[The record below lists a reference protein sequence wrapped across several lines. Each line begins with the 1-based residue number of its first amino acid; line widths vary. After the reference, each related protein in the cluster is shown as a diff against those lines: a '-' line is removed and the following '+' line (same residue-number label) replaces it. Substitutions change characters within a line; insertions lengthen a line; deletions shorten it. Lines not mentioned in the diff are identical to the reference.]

1 MNRLKRIVC
10 MALLVSLLLPIGVQ
24 AAGGP
29 AAQETQTALPATP
42 VETTRPEET
51 SPVSEPTESQETSAP
66 LEPTEPEQ
74 TAAPTETTAP
84 PETALP
90 ETESPTEPD
99 PLEGYTFP
107 DTWSRDALM
116 FAVRYGILEGKGA
129 YNLDPL
135 GKTKRAEM
143 AAMLVRLL
151 GATERTSLAGFTD
164 VSSQAWYYEELS
176 SAVSLGIFRGTTET
190 TLAPNRYITREEAF
204 TVLAR
209 AFGLYPQD
217 PQAYTRFRD
226 AGSVSTY
233 ARPAISALAELG
245 CVKGYE
251 NGKLKPK
258 AQIARQEVASLYYQL
273 LDAICDDP
281 AGLPAQG
288 FVLYR
293 GEQAL
298 PKGYRLSGSL
308 IAGAGLSGTQA
319 LEDLAVSQRLLLRCA
334 TGTELTLA
342 SCSAGELSVAS
353 SMQVRSD
360 DAYPRLTAC
369 GQGASV
375 QVDATDALVY
385 ADATLQGRYDTVRV
399 LDGGLRLDG
408 DAGSLAVAKTA
419 SGETVTV
426 TGQVGQVL
434 LEGHRVLL
442 TGPGYA
448 ETVTVRGRSCTVQL
462 ACGEQVNQVDWG
474 LEGLKVAVTGT
485 SSISPSSPRV
495 ELTAT
500 FTNFTAGYGCVDG
513 ARPCTVQWY
522 QDGTLV
528 KTEENFMLR
537 EGATAS
543 FSKTFPTDIR
553 PKTDPLFTAVITCD
567 DESRRA
573 SHTVRVDAYQWDYDT
588 ALRTVRGVNVEATVS
603 KNTKLYQDKACR
615 KVLRSVSA
623 GTVLTHLYHSSI
635 QTDPGQVR
643 LADGT
648 TGWMPW
654 SDYRVS
660 RTDYTQYWDYSK
672 ATKEGFVN
680 QKGYKS
686 STGYLIWISLKT
698 QKVNIFQGQKGNW
711 KLIRT
716 CSCATGQN
724 ATPTVTG
731 VFQVIYKTSLWRFT
745 EVING
750 KEVDDY
756 YRVFKVTGFWGG
768 QATHSR
774 LYLTKDGSLLDGTMG
789 TPVSHGCV
797 RMMDEDCGYIYSS
810 IPYNTTVVVY

>member
-1 MNRLKRIVC
+1 MNRLKRIGC
-10 MALLVSLLLPIGVQ
+10 TALLVSLLLPLGVQ
-24 AAGGP
+24 AAGPRTTLPDTP
-29 AAQETQTALPATP
+29 AETTLLEETAALPENTQ
-42 VETTRPEET
+42 PEET
-51 SPVSEPTESQETSAP
+51 TAP
-66 LEPTEPEQ
+66 PDNAEPEQ
-74 TAAPTETTAP
+74 TAASTETTAP

-90 ETESPTEPD
+90 ETGSATEPD

-116 FAVRYGILEGKGA
+116 FAVQYGILEGKGG

-151 GATERTSLAGFTD
+151 GAAERTSLAGFKD
-164 VSSQAWYYEELS
+164 VSAQAWYYDELS

-217 PQAYTRFRD
+217 SQAYTRFRD

-233 ARPAISALAELG
+233 ARPAISALTELG

-251 NGKLKPK
+251 TGKLKPK

-273 LDAICDDP
+273 LDTICDDP
-281 AGLPAQG
+281 DTLPDQG

-298 PKGYRLSGSL
+298 PEGYRLNGSL
-308 IAGAGLSGTQA
+308 IVGAGLSGTQA
-319 LEDLAVSQRLLLRCA
+319 LQDLAVSQRLLLRCA
-334 TGTELTLA
+334 TGTDLTL
-342 SCSAGELSVAS
+342 SGCSAGELSVAS
-353 SMQVRSD
+353 SMQVQSD
-360 DAYPRLTAC
+360 GAYPRLTAC
-369 GQGASV
+369 GAHSAME
-375 QVDATDALVY
+375 VDATDALIY
-385 ADATLQGRYDTVRV
+385 ADGSLRGRYDTVCV
-399 LDGGLRLDG
+399 MNGSPRLDA
-408 DAGSLAVAKTA
+408 DAGSLTVAKSA
-419 SGETVTV
+419 SGATVTV
-426 TGQVGQVL
+426 TGQVGQAL

-442 TGPGYA
+442 TGSGYA
-448 ETVTVRGRSCTVQL
+448 QTVTVRGRYCTVQL
-462 ACGEQVNQVDWG
+462 ACGKQVNQVDWG
-474 LEGLKVAVTGT
+474 LEGLKVALTGT
-485 SSISPSSPRV
+485 SSIAPSRPRV

-528 KTEENFMLR
+528 DTEENFMLR
-537 EGATAS
+537 ESATAS
-543 FSKTFPTDIR
+543 FTKTFSTDSR
-553 PKTDPLFTAVITCD
+553 PKTDPVFTVVITCD
-567 DESRRA
+567 DESKRA
-573 SHTVRVDAYQWDYDT
+573 SHTVRVDTYQWDYDT

-603 KNTKLYQDKACR
+603 KDTKLYQDKACR

-623 GTVLTHLYHSSI
+623 GTALTHLYHSSI

-643 LADGT
+643 LTDGT

-654 SDYRVS
+654 SDYLVS
-660 RTDYTQYWDYSK
+660 RTDYTQYWDYSQ

-686 STGYLIWISLKT
+686 STGYLVWISLKT
-698 QKVNIFQGQKGNW
+698 QKVNIFQGQKGSW

-716 CSCATGQN
+716 CPCATGRN
-724 ATPTVTG
+724 VTPTVTG

-756 YRVFKVTGFWGG
+756 FRVYKVTGFWGG

-810 IPYNTTVVVY
+810 VPYNTTVVVY

>member
-10 MALLVSLLLPIGVQ
+10 VALLVSLLLPVGVQ
-24 AAGGP
+24 AAGGQADQGLQATSP
-29 AAQETQTALPATP
+29 AA
-42 VETTRPEET
+42 
-51 SPVSEPTESQETSAP
+51 PTEATQPVQTT
-66 LEPTEPEQ
+66 EPAEDTEPEQ
-74 TAAPTETTAP
+74 TTAPAETTAP
-84 PETALP
+84 PETTLP
-90 ETESPTEPD
+90 EPSTEPPTEPD

-107 DTWSRDALM
+107 NTWSREALM

-164 VSSQAWYYEELS
+164 VSPRAWYYDELS
-176 SAVSLGIFRGTTET
+176 SAVSLGIFQGTTET

-217 PQAYTRFRD
+217 PQAYTQFRD

-233 ARPAISALAELG
+233 ARLAISALAELG

-251 NGKLKPK
+251 NGQVKPR

-281 AGLPAQG
+281 DTLPTQG

-293 GEQAL
+293 GKQTL
-298 PKGYRLSGSL
+298 PEGYRLSGSL
-308 IAGAGLSGTQA
+308 VVGAGLSGTQA
-319 LEDLAVSQRLLLRCA
+319 LQDLAVSQRLLLRYA
-334 TGTELTLA
+334 TGTDLTLTG
-342 SCSAGELSVAS
+342 CSAGELSVAS

-360 DAYPRLTAC
+360 GTYSQLTAC
-369 GQGASV
+369 GVGAAV
-375 QVDATDALVY
+375 QADATEAVVY
-385 ADATLQGRYDTVRV
+385 ADSSLRGQYDTIRV
-399 LDGGLRLDG
+399 QGGSPRLDA
-408 DAGSLAVAKTA
+408 DVGSLVVTKAA
-419 SGETVTV
+419 SGATVTV
-426 TGQVGQVL
+426 TGQVGQAL

-442 TGPGYA
+442 TGSGYA
-448 ETVTVRGRSCTVQL
+448 EIVTVRGRYCTVRL
-462 ACGEQVNQVDWG
+462 ACGKQVNQVDWG
-474 LEGLKVAVTGT
+474 LEGLKVALTGT
-485 SSISPSSPRV
+485 GSIAPSSPRV

-500 FTNFTAGYGCVDG
+500 FTNFTVGYGCVDG
-513 ARPCTVQWY
+513 ARLCTVLWY

-528 KTEENFMLR
+528 DTQEDFILQ

-543 FSKTFPTDIR
+543 FTKTFSADSR
-553 PKTDPLFTAVITCD
+553 PGKDPVFTVVITCD
-567 DESRRA
+567 DESKQA
-573 SHTVRVDAYQWDYDT
+573 SHTVRVDSYQWDYDT
-588 ALRTVRGVNVEATVS
+588 ALLTVRGVSVEATVT

-623 GTVLTHLYHSSI
+623 GTVLTHLYHSGI

-654 SDYRVS
+654 SDYLVS
-660 RTDYTQYWDYSK
+660 RTDYTQYWDYSQ

-698 QKVNIFQGQKGNW
+698 QKVNIFQGQKGSW

-716 CSCATGQN
+716 CPCATGRN
-724 ATPTVTG
+724 VSPTVTG
-731 VFQVIYKTSLWRFT
+731 VFQVIYKTSYWRFS